1 MFKSLFSN
9 DSLRVVSKSKK
20 TSTRGRKTLS
30 KRQKVLNLLSKGNE
44 VSWKALRTKFDL
56 VSPRALIDTLRSEGN
71 MIYINKSAKGTFY
84 RMGNPTKAII
94 AAGIH
99 KLYGTP
105 FAYNNN

>member
-30 KRQKVLNLLSKGNE
+30 KRQKVLNLLSKGAP
-44 VSWKALRTKFDL
+44 VSWKSLRTKFDL
-56 VSPRALIDTLRSEGN
+56 GSPRALIDTLRSEGN
-71 MIYINKSAKGTFY
+71 MIYVNQTAKGTSY
-84 RMGNPTKAII
+84 RMGVPTKAII
-94 AAGIH
+94 AAGIK

-105 FAYNNN
+105 FAYKNA

>member
-9 DSLRVVSKSKK
+9 DSLKVVSKSKK
-20 TSTRGRKTLS
+20 TATRGRKTMS

-44 VSWKALRTKFDL
+44 VSWKVLRTKFDL

-71 MIYINKSAKGTFY
+71 MIYINKTAKGTAY

-94 AAGIH
+94 AAGIQ

-105 FAYNNN
+105 YAYSNN